1 MTMHAPAPS
10 VPPPVEED
18 LSRTYTLVLVIEAV
32 VILAL
37 YGLGRYFS

>member
-1 MTMHAPAPS
+1 MTTHAPAPP
-10 VPPPVEED
+10 VPPPVEKD

-37 YGLGRYFS
+37 YALGRYFA